1 MLRKLFIASAVAI
14 LGSIPSFGQVA
25 IGVQGSLQFSNF
37 NASANGISISGNNVV
52 GFQAGLMLDAP
63 LSGNLSL
70 RPQLLFSTKGSE
82 LSSGGATSK
91 TTLNYLEVPIQ
102 LYYGLEAG
110 NGKVVLGAGPYL
122 AYGLG
127 GTSTST
133 SGSQSQTE
141 SVKFGGNDNPQAF
154 DYGLRLSAGYELNTG
169 LTLSGYFSPG
179 LANYAPS
186 NAGNVSIKN
195 TAFDISVGYFFSGRE

>member
-14 LGSIPSFGQVA
+14 LGSIPSFGQVV

-37 NASANGISISGNNVV
+37 NASANGINISGNNVV

-102 LYYGLEAG
+102 LCYGLEAG

-141 SVKFGGNDNPQAF
+141 SVKFGGNDNPQA
-154 DYGLRLSAGYELNTG
+154 YGYRQAMN
-169 LTLSGYFSPG
+169 
-179 LANYAPS
+179 
-186 NAGNVSIKN
+186 
-195 TAFDISVGYFFSGRE
+195 